1 MRVIA
6 GKYKGRKLF
15 SPKSNNIRPTEDR
28 IKEAIFSIVNDKING
43 SICLDLFSG
52 SGQIAIELFS
62 RGAKFVYLNDLSQD
76 HLDTIYENIKL
87 VGEEK
92 NSKISRKDYPKAIK
106 SFKEES
112 LDIIYLDPPF
122 DFNYEHNVIKIIED
136 CKILKKGGIIILET
150 NLKIMPEFNS
160 LKATIHK
167 TYSDINIYIF
177 ERFV

>member
-15 SPKSNNIRPTEDR
+15 FPKSNNIRPTEDR

-87 VGEEK
+87 VGK
-92 NSKISRKDYPKAIK
+92 K
-106 SFKEES
+106 
-112 LDIIYLDPPF
+112 
-122 DFNYEHNVIKIIED
+122 
-136 CKILKKGGIIILET
+136 KIL
-150 NLKIMPEFNS
+150 
-160 LKATIHK
+160 
-167 TYSDINIYIF
+167 
-177 ERFV
+177 R